1 LDIIVCFYHEIVI
14 KEQLSSRAL
23 LCGAFVVQ
31 MAEGL
36 FARRSVSLTGSAVM
50 GALAALTT
58 VILPARIQPSF
69 PILPFLKFD
78 PAELFSVLAFLIFG
92 PVPAVVTATVH
103 WLFLTAT
110 GTDTPL
116 GPAVKFASVLS
127 TIFGL
132 WLGSLAYGRLGIR
145 RYQNSLVLCFML
157 AFAIVTRIA
166 ILLLVN
172 FFVFTYIG
180 PVIFGID
187 YLGFSQTTLQG
198 TLHIQF
204 AGPSQVLTAMLLFT
218 SVFNALHAIFSVAVP
233 YIVMTPLSSM
243 VPQLASGHPWISRL
257 SKT

>member
-1 LDIIVCFYHEIVI
+1 
-14 KEQLSSRAL
+14 
-23 LCGAFVVQ
+23 
-31 MAEGL
+31 MTEGL
-36 FARRSVSLTGSAVM
+36 FARKSVSLTGSAVM

-116 GPAVKFASVLS
+116 GPAVKFVSVLS
-127 TIFGL
+127 TLLGL
-132 WLGSLAYGRLGIR
+132 WLGSLAYRRLGTKH
-145 RYQNSLVLCFML
+145 YQNSLVLCFML
-157 AFAIVTRIA
+157 TFAIFTRIL
-166 ILLLVN
+166 ILLVVN
-172 FFVFTYIG
+172 YFVFTYIG
-180 PVIFGID
+180 PVIFGLD
-187 YLGFSQTTLQG
+187 YLGFSQQTLQG
-198 TLHIQF
+198 TLHMQF
-204 AGPSQVLTAMLLFT
+204 AGPTQVLAAMLLFT
-218 SVFNALHAIFSVAVP
+218 SAFNALHAVFSVAVP
-233 YIVMTPLSSM
+233 YIVMTPLSSK